1 MSIVML
7 GGEAAKA
14 MKEPLIR
21 ETEELKEAGILPS
34 LTLLRVGER
43 PDDLSYERSARKRME
58 MIGIDCQVVSLPETV
73 SQADFEAAFDAVN
86 EDPKVHGILVFSPL
100 PEGLDIGPVKE
111 RINPGKDVDG
121 ISAVNEAK
129 VFSGDG
135 SGFAPCTAQAVIE
148 LLDHY
153 GIDLTGKRVTLVGR
167 SLVVGKPLAMLLLGR
182 NATLTICHT
191 RTRDLAGSCRNA
203 EVLIAAAGKAR
214 MITADMVSEGAVV
227 VDVGINVDADGNL
240 CGDVDFEAVEPKASC
255 ISPVPRGVGNV
266 TTSVLAEHVLRAA
279 RSEKKL
285 KSLQ

>member
-1 MSIVML
+1 MSTVML

-21 ETEELKEAGILPS
+21 ETEDLKAAGISPC
-34 LTLLRVGER
+34 LTLLRVGEH
-43 PDDLSYERSARKRME
+43 PDDLSYERSAKKRME
-58 MIGIDCQVVSLPETV
+58 MIGIDCRVEALPADV
-73 SQADFEAAFDAVN
+73 SQEEFEAAFDAVN
-86 EDPKVHGILVFSPL
+86 EDPGVHGILIFLPL

-111 RINPGKDVDG
+111 RINPLKDVDG

-129 VFSGDG
+129 VFSGDVR
-135 SGFAPCTAQAVIE
+135 GFAPCTAQAVIE
-148 LLDHY
+148 LLDQY

-191 RTRDLAGSCRNA
+191 RTRDLARTCVDA

-240 CGDVDFEAVEPKASC
+240 CGDVDYEAVEPKASF

-279 RSEKKL
+279 RYL
-285 KSLQ
+285 NQ

>member
-1 MSIVML
+1 MSTVML

-21 ETEELKEAGILPS
+21 ETEELKAAGVRPRLA
-34 LTLLRVGER
+34 LLRVGER

-58 MIGIDCQVVSLPETV
+58 MIGIDCQVTALPETV
-73 SQADFEAAFDAVN
+73 SQAEFESAFDAVN
-86 EDPKVHGILVFSPL
+86 EDPGVHGILLFCPL
-100 PEGLDIGPVKE
+100 PKGLDIGPVKE
-111 RINPGKDVDG
+111 RIDPRKDVDG

-129 VFSGDG
+129 VFSGDPG
-135 SGFAPCTAQAVIE
+135 GFAPCTAQAVIE

-153 GIDLTGKRVTLVGR
+153 GIDLTGKKVTLVGR

-191 RTRDLAGSCRNA
+191 RTRDLAGTCAGA
-203 EVLIAAAGKAR
+203 EVLIAAAGRPR
-214 MITADMVSEGAVV
+214 MITADMVAEGAVV
-227 VDVGINVDADGNL
+227 VDVGINVDENGDL
-240 CGDVDFEAVEPKASC
+240 CGDVDYEAVEPKASY

-279 RSEKKL
+279 RL
-285 KSLQ
+285 LNGIV